1 VLVGLVIHP
10 SRPEAAAAAEIA
22 KRICAERDVRHVTVD
37 VWSDE
42 RPCRELVTGLL
53 ERMDLVLTIGGDG
66 TLLRGLDV
74 AVAAGAP
81 VLGVNAG
88 RLGFLTQFTTAD
100 LATVLAAAIGGNVMT
115 VDRML
120 LTLRA
125 SRFPRVPADLDGLLR
140 FGGGSPSAHRPD
152 EAADA
157 GWGVPLPLTALN
169 DVVLEKVGRDRQ
181 ASLAVYISGRLFA
194 SYSAD
199 AVVIATSTGATAY
212 SFAAGGPVL
221 SPRLDAM
228 VFTPVAPH
236 MAFNRSIV
244 VAPDEPIGVR
254 VLDRSG
260 PVAVVLDGR
269 VQGVLDPGDWVAVF
283 PAARRACLIVP
294 EHEDFFGRLRERFS
308 LADAPAAVADTDHA
322 LPLLLRSRIPL
333 PDDLLR
339 LHLAPPEEPE
349 LI

>member
-1 VLVGLVIHP
+1 VLVGLVTHP
-10 SRPEAAAAAEIA
+10 ARPQATAAAQTA
-22 KRICAERDVRHVTVD
+22 KRICAARGVPQVTID
-37 VWSDE
+37 VWGDQ
-42 RPCRELVTGLL
+42 RPCRELVDHLPL
-53 ERMDLVLTIGGDG
+53 QLDLVVTIGGDG
-66 TLLRGLDV
+66 TLLRGLDLAV
-74 AVAAGAP
+74 AVGAP

-88 RLGFLTQFTTAD
+88 RLGFLTPFTAAD
-100 LATVLAAAIGGNVMT
+100 LETVLPAAIDGTVMT
-115 VDRML
+115 VERML

-125 SRFPRVPADLDGLLR
+125 SRFPRVPADLDTLLH
-140 FGGGSPSAHRPD
+140 FGDSTPTASGG
-152 EAADA
+152 AADA

-199 AVVIATSTGATAY
+199 AVVIATSTGSTAY

-283 PAARRACLIVP
+283 PAARRARLIVP
-294 EHEDFFGRLRERFS
+294 EHEDFFGRLRDRFS

-322 LPLLLRSRIPL
+322 LPLVLRSRVPL
-333 PDDLLR
+333 PDDLKR
-339 LHLAPPEEPE
+339 LHLAPPEEPA
-349 LI
+349 